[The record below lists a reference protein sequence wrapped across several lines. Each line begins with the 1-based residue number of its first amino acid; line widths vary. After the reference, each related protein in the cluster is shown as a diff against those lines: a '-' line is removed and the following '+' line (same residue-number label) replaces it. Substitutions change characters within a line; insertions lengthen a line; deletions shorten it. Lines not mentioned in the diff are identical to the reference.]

1 MTEKRVSRRR
11 PAAPKSKARTPELS
25 GEAVVTILESAT
37 LPAGAIRID
46 AATRRQL
53 IAAEAYFIAERRGF
67 EAGRELDDWI
77 QAESIVD
84 ARLRESRAA

>member
-11 PAAPKSKARTPELS
+11 PVTAKAKSRSTELS
-25 GEAVVTILESAT
+25 GEAVVTILESAP
-37 LPAGAIRID
+37 LAQARISID
-46 AATRRQL
+46 EATRQQL
-53 IAAEAYFIAERRGF
+53 VAAEAYFIAERRGF
-67 EAGRELDDWI
+67 AAGRELDDWI